1 MNELF
6 SMVGLAVV
14 GGVMAMTVRSI
25 NAPLGTVVALAVGC
39 AVVISLLDDMSTVVD
54 EIKVIIQSGGLDN
67 RYIES
72 VVKVIGIAY
81 VTQFGADML
90 RDGGE
95 SAIASKCELAGK
107 IFILCL
113 TLPIIGEF
121 LEICMRAVEG
131 I

>member
-1 MNELF
+1 MSELF
-6 SMVGLAVV
+6 AMVGLAVV
-14 GGVMAMTVRSI
+14 GGVMTMTVRSV

-39 AVVISLLDDMSTVVD
+39 VVVISLLDDMSTVVD

-107 IFILCL
+107 IFILYL